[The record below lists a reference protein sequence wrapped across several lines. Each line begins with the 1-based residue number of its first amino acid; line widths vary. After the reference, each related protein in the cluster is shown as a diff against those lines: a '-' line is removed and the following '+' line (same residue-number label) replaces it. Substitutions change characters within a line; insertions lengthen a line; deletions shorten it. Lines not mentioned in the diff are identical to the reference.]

1 METMYEDNFI
11 QILKTISTT
20 KLRTTFDEYVKEKG
34 FEKWDYGKNNKMY
47 YYSEYD
53 SKRRARTIC
62 RFKDDLHEL
71 NITLRKKSG
80 YYLIIE
86 LDRKRIFECDPNI
99 LVNEKEK
106 MNDVLERY
114 NELFKKIF
122 KLIKEK

>member
-1 METMYEDNFI
+1 MDTAYENNFI

-20 KLRTTFDEYVKEKG
+20 KLRTTFDEYVKGKG
-34 FEKWDYGKNNKMY
+34 FKKWNYGKENEMY
-47 YYSEYD
+47 YCSEYD
-53 SKRRARTIC
+53 CKRRLRTIC

-86 LDRKRIFECDPNI
+86 LDRKRIFECDPDI

-106 MNDVLERY
+106 MKYVLERY
-114 NELFKKIF
+114 GDLFEKIF
-122 KLIKEK
+122 NLLKE